1 MTVSQ
6 WAWPMAAAGVLG
18 AAGCA
23 TAVAPAAAPF
33 CTASVSSF
41 SDPEAGA
48 RGDYSPNVLF
58 ADLTFTSTSV
68 GYGAAGG
75 RSDEITLANGVL
87 HLARPDGAGGH
98 AERIGAAA
106 GEGAYML
113 QVVSPRAW
121 RPSVGVEGLASL
133 DDVGAAI
140 ARAAVEAGCAG
151 ETKLAYRIE
160 GRIVAA
166 EWSLD
171 TLPQRGDFT
180 TSNQTA
186 VITGLYAS
194 VDQARH
200 FVTPG
205 RNIHAHIVFPGLGV
219 AGHLKSVILA
229 PRARLMLQGG

>member
-1 MTVSQ
+1 MAVSQ
-6 WAWPMAAAGVLG
+6 WAWLMAAAGALA

-23 TAVAPAAAPF
+23 TAAAPAAAPF
-33 CTASVSSF
+33 CLAKVNSF

-48 RGDYSPNVLF
+48 RGDYSANVVF
-58 ADLTFTSTSV
+58 ADLAFASTSV
-68 GYGAAGG
+68 GYGATGG

-87 HLARPDGAGGH
+87 HLARPDGAGGY
-98 AERIGAAA
+98 AERVGAAA

-113 QVVSPRAW
+113 QLVSPGAW
-121 RPSVGVEGLASL
+121 RRPVALEGLASL

-140 ARAAVEAGCAG
+140 ARAAAEAGCAG

-180 TSNQTA
+180 SANQEA
-186 VITGLYAS
+186 VVTGLYAS

-219 AGHLKSVILA
+219 AGHLKSVTLA
-229 PRARLMLQGG
+229 PGARLMLQGG